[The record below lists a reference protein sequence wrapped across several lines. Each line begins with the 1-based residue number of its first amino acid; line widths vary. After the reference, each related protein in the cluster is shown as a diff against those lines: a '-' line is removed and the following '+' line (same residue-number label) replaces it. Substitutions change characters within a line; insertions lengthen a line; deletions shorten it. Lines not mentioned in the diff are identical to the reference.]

1 MTCIEQLLNNL
12 PIEIHEDIKDDFNI
26 SEGTLYKLNGLSSKE
41 CDSICSMVAL
51 DYTPTVNFEEFVLDK
66 LDRILAPQHEMKFN
80 RCVDIKARWNDGLP
94 ISLSEAVEAKILNVS
109 KQTLTKYWKDG
120 VNSVYLKVL
129 QVGAGAKVTFTKKDW
144 ETFVEQ
150 IGY

>member
-12 PIEIHEDIKDDFNI
+12 PIEIHADIEANFNI
-26 SEGTLYKLNGLSSKE
+26 SEDTLHKLNRLSQKE
-41 CDSICSMVAL
+41 CESICSMVAL
-51 DYTPTVNFEEFVLDK
+51 NYTPTLKFEEFVLNE
-66 LDRILAPQHEMKFN
+66 LSRILAPKDEEKYN
-80 RCVDIKARWNDGLP
+80 TIVSIKARWGDGLP
-94 ISLSEAVEAKILNVS
+94 ISLSEAVEAKIVNVS

-120 VNSVYLKVL
+120 VNGVYLKVL